1 MCREK
6 VTITYDKTCI
16 FLDGAGSRETFIE
29 WDGHESTN
37 TSATFT
43 SYAENLVVKGIG
55 FKVIKDNNSN
65 NSLFLEQPKLF
76 GFGFGST
83 AEVEI
88 FLGVKVYIYI
98 Y

>member
-1 MCREK
+1 VWYLIILLCREK

-29 WDGHESTN
+29 WDGHERTN

-65 NSLFLEQPKLF
+65 NSLFLEQPQNCSDLDL
-76 GFGFGST
+76 
-83 AEVEI
+83 AQW
-88 FLGVKVYIYI
+88 
-98 Y
+98 